1 MKKIF
6 ALALALSMSLSLVAC
21 GGGGGN
27 DTPNNAGA
35 ASGGGA
41 ASSGGGAA
49 ASTPTPS
56 GETIT
61 LKLGFSTNEEDPR
74 ALGAKQF
81 KDEVESKTGG
91 AVVVELYPSGQLGG
105 DADLINSLALDSGTV
120 DIIITDASNFA
131 TFEPKMGISALPF
144 QFANF
149 DEAWAFMDSDVEAE
163 AEAGL
168 IPQNMR
174 VLAHYCNGFR
184 CVTNSKGPVETPA
197 DMKGML
203 IRTPENPVIM
213 ATMTAMG
220 ANPQPLAFNELYQA
234 LKQGTY
240 DAQENPIPVI
250 YNNNLYEVQAYLSV
264 TNHIYSGMCF
274 TIAESTWN
282 KLSADQQAIVSDA
295 AKASADYDR
304 ELNKQQ
310 TDDLV
315 SSLEEAGMKI
325 NNPDLAPFAEA
336 TASVLTDNAATYGDL
351 LDKLADW
358 KAAQ

>member
-6 ALALALSMSLSLVAC
+6 ALALALSMSLSLAAC

-27 DTPNNAGA
+27 SATSNPGNTSNPGSSAG
-35 ASGGGA
+35 
-41 ASSGGGAA
+41 
-49 ASTPTPS
+49 ASTPDPTPAPS
-56 GETIT
+56 GDSIT

-81 KDEVESKTGG
+81 KEDVESKTNG
-91 AVVVELYPSGQLGG
+91 AVTVELYPSGQLGG
-105 DADLINSLALDSGTV
+105 DADLINSIALDSGTV

-131 TFEPKMGISALPF
+131 TYEPKMGISALPF
-144 QFANF
+144 QFADF
-149 DEAWAFMDSDVEAE
+149 EEAWAFMDSDIEAE

-184 CVTNSKGPVETPA
+184 CVTNSKGPVNSPA

-234 LKQGTY
+234 LNQGTY

-282 KLSADQQAIVSDA
+282 KLSADQQAIVSEA
-295 AKASADYDR
+295 AKASADYGR
-304 ELNKQQ
+304 ELNKQM

-351 LDKLADW
+351 LDKLASW
-358 KAAQ
+358 KAAR

>member
-6 ALALALSMSLSLVAC
+6 ALALALSMSLSLAAC
-21 GGGGGN
+21 GGSGGN
-27 DTPNNAGA
+27 SA
-35 ASGGGA
+35 ASNPGN
-41 ASSGGGAA
+41 ASNPGSSAGTT
-49 ASTPTPS
+49 TPDPGPAPS
-56 GETIT
+56 GDSIT

-81 KDEVESKTGG
+81 KEDVESKTNG
-91 AVVVELYPSGQLGG
+91 AVTVELYPSGQLGG
-105 DADLINSLALDSGTV
+105 DADLINSIALDSGTV

-131 TFEPKMGISALPF
+131 TYEPKMGISALPF
-144 QFANF
+144 QFADF
-149 DEAWAFMDSDVEAE
+149 EEAWAFMDSDIEAE

-184 CVTNSKGPVETPA
+184 CVTNSKGPVNSPA

-234 LKQGTY
+234 LEQGTY

-264 TNHIYSGMCF
+264 TNHIYSGM
-274 TIAESTWN
+274 
-282 KLSADQQAIVSDA
+282 
-295 AKASADYDR
+295 
-304 ELNKQQ
+304 
-310 TDDLV
+310 
-315 SSLEEAGMKI
+315 KI

-351 LDKLADW
+351 LDKLASW
-358 KAAQ
+358 KAAR

>member
-6 ALALALSMSLSLVAC
+6 ALALSLSMSLSLAAC
-21 GGGGGN
+21 GGGNNNNGGS
-27 DTPNNAGA
+27 AG
-35 ASGGGA
+35 SNGGGSSA
-41 ASSGGGAA
+41 GSSGGAPV
-49 ASTPTPS
+49 STPAS
-56 GETIT
+56 SVT

-81 KDEVESKTGG
+81 KEEVEEKTGG
-91 AVVVELYPSGQLGG
+91 AVIVELYPSGQLGG
-105 DADLINSLALDSGTV
+105 DADLINSIALDSGTV

-131 TFEPKMGISALPF
+131 TYEPKMGISALPF
-144 QFANF
+144 QFADF

-184 CVTNSKGPVETPA
+184 CVTNSKGPVNSPD

-234 LKQGTY
+234 LNQGTY

-250 YNNNLYEVQAYLSV
+250 YNNNLYEVQEYLSV

-274 TIAESTWN
+274 TIAETSWN
-282 KLSADQQAIVSDA
+282 KLSADQQAIVEAA

-304 ELNKQQ
+304 QLNKQM

-315 SSLEEAGMKI
+315 SSLEAAGMKI

-358 KAAQ
+358 KAAR